1 MMSCLGQATCYAL
14 GGYRVTDTIYLIVE
28 GDGEETAAPALIRRL
43 LYEEHQEYQFEIKAI
58 NAKGNSNI
66 KSDLE
71 RFLELT
77 RRISNCC
84 GVLVLFDVETVEICP
99 VELARLLATRAK
111 ELKLPFPVVV
121 VCAVCEYESWFL
133 ANIEAIHH
141 RLKTGAKFDGDPEQ
155 KCNAKEWLT
164 AHMSEGRIYKE
175 TLDQV
180 KMTTDLNIHLVKQN
194 IRSFR
199 RLCNAVKE
207 LLDAVYAGEAIV
219 TPE

>member
-1 MMSCLGQATCYAL
+1 M
-14 GGYRVTDTIYLIVE
+14 TDTIYLVVE
-28 GDGEETAAPALIRRL
+28 GDGEEIAAPVLIRRL
-43 LYEEHQEYQFEIKAI
+43 LYEEHQEYQFEVKAI

-66 KSDLE
+66 KSHLE

-77 RRISNCC
+77 RRISDCC

-133 ANIEAIHH
+133 ASLETIIH
-141 RLKTGAKFDGDPEQ
+141 RLKAEARFDGDPEQ

-164 AHMSEGRIYKE
+164 AHMPEGRIYKE

-180 KMTTDLNIHLVKQN
+180 KMTNDLNIHLVKQN

-207 LLDAVYAGEAIV
+207 LLDAVYAGEAVV